1 MSLMEFCQAS
11 GVDVKGDDGS
21 MLTEGDCDGESHI
34 AKPNDRD
41 SFWRQGDC
49 QKRGEIL
56 VRILNMRWIYQNSY
70 LGFYIIYHL
79 FKSGDL
85 PSSDTLEKPLT
96 VKLSFLVCRFTVPD
110 ELDRE
115 SKVL

>member
-1 MSLMEFCQAS
+1 
-11 GVDVKGDDGS
+11 
-21 MLTEGDCDGESHI
+21 MLTKGHCDGKSNI
-34 AKPNDRD
+34 AKPNDGNGF
-41 SFWRQGDC
+41 SRQGNY